1 MSKLKKSKDLKYK
14 VYSLFTGAG
23 GFDIGFEEAGFE
35 IIGASDIWKE
45 SEKTMKLNYPNI
57 PFICKDIRLLTSN
70 EILEST
76 NNVSPD
82 IIIGGPPCQ
91 GFSVMGDKN
100 SADPRNSLF
109 ESYARIVDDLKPMC
123 FVFENVKG
131 IKSMF
136 NGRYLNMVANSFAD
150 IGYDIHLKVLNSK
163 NYGVP
168 QSRERVIIFGTRL
181 EKPYNYPEL
190 NNKKIGILKPMK
202 NVGEAINDLI
212 DFDDKFPN
220 HIALDHGE
228 IVLERYKLIIE
239 GGKLPPPEELPEKIR
254 RKNFG
259 NTYVRLDR
267 NKVSPTMVP
276 GNNAFP
282 VHPVLHRSLTPREAA
297 RIQSFPDSHIFTGPR
312 KEQCTLVGNAVPPL
326 MAANIALSVLKHIK
340 TDDLAEVSSDLYLR
354 KHKKIEPKEDNTL
367 KNNKKNKLTF
377 IDLFSGAGGIG
388 VGFEQAGFEH
398 VFSADFDSA
407 VAKTFEHNNP
417 NIPFIEGD
425 LSDEKVF
432 NDIKE
437 RFSGKEID
445 IIVGGPPCQ
454 GFSMFGKRRFVNSKD
469 YNVHDDDRNKLI
481 FTYLDYVK
489 HFKPKWFLMENVQ
502 GLTTLDGGSFLKA
515 LIIEIEKL
523 GYNNHDYK
531 IINTADYG
539 VPQKR
544 KRFVLIANRTGN
556 IIPWP
561 KPKYYEKPED
571 WEKPYRSVGEVLL
584 GLETIKSQTKYF
596 NHTPMNH
603 STDVVERFSYIKE
616 GCKIIPDEL
625 PEHLKLSRTGK
636 EIQSFSK
643 VFFRLDRD
651 NPSHT
656 LVPGHSAFPIHPWL
670 HRQLTVREAARI
682 QTFPDNIEFLGNHGQ
697 QCKQVGNAF
706 PPMAAET
713 IANSIAK
720 AISNNW
726 MEEETSNLA
735 YYSLIEK

>member
-190 NNKKIGILKPMK
+190 NNKKIGIIKPMK

-212 DFDDKFPN
+212 HFDDKFPN

>member
-1 MSKLKKSKDLKYK
+1 MNTIKNKKKLKYK

-35 IIGASDIWKE
+35 VIGASDIWKE
-45 SEKTMKLNYPNI
+45 SEKTMNLNYPNI
-57 PFICKDIRLLTSN
+57 PFICKDIRLLTSS

-76 NNVSPD
+76 NNVFPD

-109 ESYARIVDDLKPMC
+109 ESYVRLVDDLNPLC

-131 IKSMF
+131 IKTMF

-150 IGYDIHLKVLNSK
+150 LGYDIHLKVLNSK
-163 NYGVP
+163 EYGVP

-181 EKPYNYPEL
+181 DNSFNYPVS
-190 NNKKIGILKPMK
+190 NGNPIGNLKAYK

-212 DFDDKFPN
+212 KKDSKFPN
-220 HIALDHGE
+220 HIPLEHGE
-228 IVLERYKLIIE
+228 IVLERYKLIPE

-259 NTYVRLDR
+259 NTYIRLDR
-267 NKVSPTMVP
+267 KKVSSTMVP

-282 VHPVLHRSLTPREAA
+282 VHPVLNRSLTPREAA
-297 RIQSFPDSHIFTGPR
+297 RIQSFPDDHIFTGPR

-326 MAANIALSVLKHIK
+326 MAANIALAVKSHIESTEK
-340 TDDLAEVSSDLYLR
+340 EENSNHLYLK
-354 KHKKIEPKEDNTL
+354 KHKKIELSKESNI
-367 KNNKKNKLTF
+367 KNSKKNKLSF

-407 VAKTFEHNNP
+407 VADTFRHNNP

-425 LSDEKVF
+425 LSDESVF
-432 NDIKE
+432 NKIKE
-437 RFSGKEID
+437 DFSDKEID

-469 YNVHDDDRNKLI
+469 YNPHDDDRNKLI
-481 FTYLDYVK
+481 FTYLEYVK

-515 LIIEIEKL
+515 LILEIEKL

-544 KRFVLIANRTGN
+544 KRFILIANRTGN

-584 GLETIKSQTKYF
+584 GLETIKSQSKYF

-603 STDVVERFSYIKE
+603 SPDVVERFSYIKE
-616 GCKIIPDEL
+616 GCKIIPDDL
-625 PEHLKLSRTGK
+625 PEHLKHSRTGK

-643 VFFRLDRD
+643 VFFRLNRN

-670 HRQLTVREAARI
+670 NRQLTVREAARI

-726 MEEETSNLA
+726 IEDETSNLA